1 MSPRK
6 KFSPDE
12 LRNSLGFPR
21 PGGDDEKSTKPPLP
35 SWSYAVATITILVI
49 YSVIVSIFVFCWNIV
64 ASRFKIPTID
74 WLEAAC
80 MLLMVKIVRFIG
92 KSK

>member
-21 PGGDDEKSTKPPLP
+21 PGADNEKSTKPPLP
-35 SWSYAVATITILVI
+35 AWSYGVAIVMIALLYAAVV
-49 YSVIVSIFVFCWNIV
+49 SVFGFCWNIV

-80 MLLMVKIVRFIG
+80 MLLMVKIVSFVG
-92 KSK
+92 KRK